1 MEKDGFV
8 KGTNQ
13 AGALEE
19 RNVISYSKCGEIRG
33 LCGQGAKR
41 CKNLRFWRGP
51 CRQVFNLRK
60 VRSARW
66 NVLKRT

>member
-1 MEKDGFV
+1 MFV

-19 RNVISYSKCGEIRG
+19 RNMISYSKCKEIRG

-41 CKNLRFWRGP
+41 CMESKVLEGP
-51 CRQVFNLRK
+51 LEAGF
-60 VRSARW
+60 
-66 NVLKRT
+66 

>member
-1 MEKDGFV
+1 MWVMEKDVFV

-19 RNVISYSKCGEIRG
+19 RNMISYSKCKEIRG

-41 CKNLRFWRGP
+41 CMESKVLEGP
-51 CRQVFNLRK
+51 L
-60 VRSARW
+60 
-66 NVLKRT
+66 